1 MMTRTEKI
9 RRAYRTGAI
18 GRQEAIYA
26 IVDILWDVPAQRYRK
41 FSDVVQTAIDAIDE
55 RKDR

>member
-9 RRAYRTGAI
+9 RRAYRMGAI
-18 GRQEAIYA
+18 GRLEAIYA

-41 FSDVVQTAIDAIDE
+41 FSDVVQTATEEIE
-55 RKDR
+55 REDR

>member
-18 GRQEAIYA
+18 ARLEALYA

-41 FSDVVQTAIDAIDE
+41 FSDVVQTATEELE
-55 RKDR
+55 REDR